1 MKNFILK
8 YKGPLILLLCSFLW
22 GTTFVAQTIGSNTV
36 GPYTFTGL
44 RFLIS
49 GVILFIVFLIIKG
62 KSYSFKIDKKI
73 LLFAILTGIALATA
87 SILQQFGIEK
97 TKSAGKSA
105 FITSLYIV
113 FVPIFSIIL
122 GNKIKPISLIAV
134 LIALIGS
141 YLIATKGK
149 FVFEIGDIYI
159 ILCAIFFSFQIL
171 LVDYTSKHLDSILLC
186 SIQFLVTG
194 IIGTVF
200 MFIFETP
207 TIGAIQESIFPILY
221 SAIISGCFAYLF
233 QIIGQKTTNPTLA
246 SLIMGL
252 EAVFALLAGIVVLNE
267 HLTLKEGIG
276 CILLFISIVIP
287 QINFQKKTFDN
298 KDIL

>member
-1 MKNFILK
+1 M
-8 YKGPLILLLCSFLW
+8 
-22 GTTFVAQTIGSNTV
+22 
-36 GPYTFTGL
+36 
-44 RFLIS
+44 
-49 GVILFIVFLIIKG
+49 
-62 KSYSFKIDKKI
+62 
-73 LLFAILTGIALATA
+73 
-87 SILQQFGIEK
+87 
-97 TKSAGKSA
+97 
-105 FITSLYIV
+105 
-113 FVPIFSIIL
+113 
-122 GNKIKPISLIAV
+122 
-134 LIALIGS
+134 
-141 YLIATKGK
+141 
-149 FVFEIGDIYI
+149 
-159 ILCAIFFSFQIL
+159 QI
-171 LVDYTSKHLDSILLC
+171 
-186 SIQFLVTG
+186 
-194 IIGTVF
+194 F

-207 TIGAIQESIFPILY
+207 TIGVIKESIFPILY

>member
-22 GTTFVAQTIGSNTV
+22 GTTFVAQSIGSNTV
-36 GPYTFTGL
+36 GPYTFTGI

-49 GVILFIVFLIIKG
+49 GVILLIVFLLFKG
-62 KSYSFKIDKKI
+62 KSYSIKIDKKI
-73 LLFAILTGIALATA
+73 LIFAIFTGIALATA
-87 SILQQFGIEK
+87 SILQQIGIAK

-113 FVPIFSIIL
+113 FVPLFGVIL
-122 GNKIKPISLIAV
+122 GNKIKLNSIVAV
-134 LIALIGS
+134 CIALIGS

-149 FVFEIGDIYI
+149 LVFEPGDIYI
-159 ILCAIFFSFQIL
+159 FLSAIFFSFQIL
-171 LVDYTSKHLDSILLC
+171 LVDHTSKHLDSILLC

-194 IIGTVF
+194 VIGTIF

-207 TIGAIQESIFPILY
+207 TISAISDSLFPILY
-221 SAIISGCFAYLF
+221 AAIISGCFAYLF

-252 EAVFALLAGIVVLNE
+252 EAVFALLAGIIVLKE
-267 HLTLKEGIG
+267 TLTLKEAIG
-276 CILLFISIVIP
+276 CSLLFFSVIIP
-287 QINFQKKTFDN
+287 QINFKKKTFDN
-298 KDIL
+298 KDI

>member
-149 FVFEIGDIYI
+149 LVFVIGDIYI
-159 ILCAIFFSFQIL
+159 FLCAIFFSFQIL

-207 TIGAIQESIFPILY
+207 TIGAIKESIFPILY

-276 CILLFISIVIP
+276 CVLLFISIVIP